1 MLLKELLLKLKLAG
15 TGRIIALLTMWIGAP
30 EAVAFYEGDRARAYA
45 EVCASGGV
53 NGIIFY
59 QQIYDFQTEAYE
71 KWLVQAEGG
80 DVNAQFNFA
89 RMYYEGCGVVE
100 DKSKARNLMQKVAES
115 EDAEAQVLMGV
126 FYKTGKGGELNPQ
139 KSLEWFLKGADNG
152 NRIGQMHVFGS
163 FYHGNGVEVN
173 LSEAGKY
180 YSLAQAQDDSYG
192 DHYVWRKTTYLIEGE
207 QESTL
212 EMNEV
217 PKYLYLAKWGSALAQ
232 YEYGNLYYKGLYGVE
247 KNYELALMWYLIAAQ
262 NMPQKGSSYGLRTVR
277 KNIKKFKE
285 ELSNI
290 MSKSSINNSK
300 NLATRCLETNFSECE
315 TSWWRSL
322 FKN

>member
-1 MLLKELLLKLKLAG
+1 
-15 TGRIIALLTMWIGAP
+15 
-30 EAVAFYEGDRARAYA
+30 
-45 EVCASGGV
+45 
-53 NGIIFY
+53 
-59 QQIYDFQTEAYE
+59 
-71 KWLVQAEGG
+71 
-80 DVNAQFNFA
+80 
-89 RMYYEGCGVVE
+89 
-100 DKSKARNLMQKVAES
+100 
-115 EDAEAQVLMGV
+115 
-126 FYKTGKGGELNPQ
+126 
-139 KSLEWFLKGADNG
+139 
-152 NRIGQMHVFGS
+152 
-163 FYHGNGVEVN
+163 
-173 LSEAGKY
+173 
-180 YSLAQAQDDSYG
+180 
-192 DHYVWRKTTYLIEGE
+192 
-207 QESTL
+207 
-212 EMNEV
+212 MNEV